1 VKMAEDKGK
10 EEAVEKGEEV
20 AIPIAVTPPEYRKL
34 IERLKA
40 MDEKVEFVMG
50 ELSQRQGEK
59 IGFTIGIL
67 YGLIV
72 GTLLYVLFIL

>member
-1 VKMAEDKGK
+1 MAEDKGK

-20 AIPIAVTPPEYRKL
+20 AIPIAMTPPEYRKL
-34 IERLKA
+34 IDRLKA

-72 GTLLYVLFIL
+72 GTLLYVLFLL

>member
-1 VKMAEDKGK
+1 MAEEKEK
-10 EEAVEKGEEV
+10 EEVEEKKAEEV

>member
-1 VKMAEDKGK
+1 
-10 EEAVEKGEEV
+10 
-20 AIPIAVTPPEYRKL
+20 
-34 IERLKA
+34 

>member
-1 VKMAEDKGK
+1 MAEDKGK

>member
-1 VKMAEDKGK
+1 MAEDKGK

-67 YGLIV
+67 YGLFV